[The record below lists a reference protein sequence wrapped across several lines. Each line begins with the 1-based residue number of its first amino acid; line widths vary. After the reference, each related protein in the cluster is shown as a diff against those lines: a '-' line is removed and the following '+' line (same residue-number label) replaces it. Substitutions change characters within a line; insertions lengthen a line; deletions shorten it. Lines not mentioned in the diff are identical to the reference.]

1 MSRHRRQPHVRVL
14 VAGLLAAS
22 LLTAF
27 APPAAAHGVPEIT
40 LPIGPDHLD
49 EVHWT
54 DTWGA
59 PRSGGRTHVGVDMI
73 GPKMT
78 PLLAA
83 ADGVVSWMRH
93 DSSRGNILY
102 LVDDDGWQYTY
113 IHINNDTPGTDDGAN
128 RYDQAFGPGIA
139 EGVRVRAGQVIAYMG
154 DSGNAEWTV
163 PHLHFEIVDPDG
175 YNINP
180 APIVDAAL
188 DRASRAVPDV
198 DPALVSPFV
207 DFLAFGDGLYQTVHG
222 RRATSPEL
230 NDLASAL
237 TEDGLD
243 AAVAS
248 VITPRSASASL
259 DRLYEAYFLR
269 PADTDGFNYWMGQ
282 YRTGASLSDIAEQF
296 ARSQEFVNRYGH
308 LTFGDFLDQ
317 LYADVLLRDPDEVG
331 KAYWLDLLERGSLNR
346 GEIVVYFTEGDEL
359 IGLTQRRTEVTML
372 SLLFAD
378 RTPSAD
384 ETAEWEALRSSSD
397 LRASVRSVYLVAG

>member
-1 MSRHRRQPHVRVL
+1 MSRHRRRPHLRLL

-27 APPAAAHGVPEIT
+27 TSPVAAHGVPEIT
-40 LPIGPDHLD
+40 LPIAPDHVD
-49 EVHWT
+49 AVHWT

-78 PLLAA
+78 PLVAA

-128 RYDQAFGPGIA
+128 RYAQAFGPGIA

-163 PHLHFEIVDPDG
+163 SHLHFEIVDPDG
-175 YNINP
+175 YNVNP

-188 DRASRAVPDV
+188 KRAQRAIPDV

-207 DFLAFGDGLYQTVHG
+207 DFPAFGDGLYQTVHG
-222 RRATSPEL
+222 RRATSSEL
-230 NDLASAL
+230 IDLAAVL
-237 TEDGLD
+237 TQDGLD

-248 VITPRSASASL
+248 VITPRSAGGSL

-269 PADTDGFNYWMGQ
+269 PADTDGFNYWMDQ
-282 YRTGASLSDIAEQF
+282 YRTGASLSGIAEQF
-296 ARSQEFVNRYGH
+296 ARSREFVNRYGH

-331 KAYWLDLLERGSLNR
+331 KAYWLDLLEHGGLSR

-359 IGLTQRRTEVTML
+359 IRLTQSRTEVTML

-384 ETAEWEALRSSSD
+384 ETADWEALRSSTD
-397 LRASVRSVYLVAG
+397 LRASVRSVYLTAD

>member
-1 MSRHRRQPHVRVL
+1 MSRHRRRPHLRLL

-27 APPAAAHGVPEIT
+27 TSPVAAHGVPEIT
-40 LPIGPDHLD
+40 LPIALDHVD
-49 EVHWT
+49 AVHWT

-78 PLLAA
+78 PLVAA

-128 RYDQAFGPGIA
+128 RYAQAFGPGIA

-163 PHLHFEIVDPDG
+163 SHLHFEIVDPDG
-175 YNINP
+175 YNVNP

-188 DRASRAVPDV
+188 KRAQRAIPDV

-207 DFLAFGDGLYQTVHG
+207 GFPAFGDGLYQTVHG
-222 RRATSPEL
+222 RRATSSEL
-230 NDLASAL
+230 IDLAAVL
-237 TEDGLD
+237 TQDGLD

-248 VITPRSASASL
+248 VITPRSAGGSL

-269 PADTDGFNYWMGQ
+269 PADTDGFNYWMDQ
-282 YRTGASLSDIAEQF
+282 YRTGASLSGIAEQF
-296 ARSQEFVNRYGH
+296 ARSREFVNRYGH

-331 KAYWLDLLERGSLNR
+331 KAYWLDLLEHGGLSR

-359 IGLTQRRTEVTML
+359 IRLTQSRTEVTML

-384 ETAEWEALRSSSD
+384 ETADWEALRSSTD
-397 LRASVRSVYLVAG
+397 LRASVRSVYLTAD